1 MAGRRGA
8 RSINLLAEDFAL
20 ALLAANPSAASNV
33 MSVLDRLQAFDWSE
47 AGRAG
52 GVDTQTGRA
61 QDRGTTLCPLCLNPR
76 GPRDGPGRDGAVP
89 EASRLPVPAAEA
101 LARTC
106 AACRVGVL
114 GLGLGRNHD
123 PDEGT
128 TAALLG
134 AFAALAA
141 EQGEEPL
148 ADRPAP
154 VPRERMRAAIAD
166 CLL

>member
-1 MAGRRGA
+1 
-8 RSINLLAEDFAL
+8 
-20 ALLAANPSAASNV
+20 

-52 GVDTQTGRA
+52 GVDAQTGRA
-61 QDRGTTLCPLCLNPR
+61 QDRGATLCPLCLNPC
-76 GPRDGPGRDGAVP
+76 GPRDGPGRDGVVP

-101 LARTC
+101 LAQTC

-128 TAALLG
+128 AAALLG

-141 EQGEEPL
+141 EQGEESL
-148 ADRPAP
+148 AGRPAP